1 MLNGKNT
8 IWGDISKKPSVVSW
22 ENEVKVKEMY
32 FLLMF
37 KEAEPKLSFKLAGK
51 KWREIK

>member
-1 MLNGKNT
+1 MAKTRFGET
-8 IWGDISKKPSVVSW
+8 SVKKPSVVSW